1 MVCFIGAGPGDPGL
15 ITVRGADCLGRA
27 DVVVYDRIVHPSLL
41 RYARPDAERI
51 DVGRAAPQG
60 TARDAIAYLLL
71 EKVREGKQV
80 ARLKWG
86 DPFVF
91 DDGGEEALFLHEHG
105 IRFEVVPGIPA
116 ALGGPAYAGIAV
128 TYRGGGDTLTLV
140 RGNEDAAE
148 DTPDIDWA
156 SLAKLDGTIVCY
168 AGPRQLPAMLAALRA
183 NGRPD
188 DEPVALIYNA
198 TLPTQH
204 TISGTLASLADTT
217 LPAES
222 RPSIVVVGRVAGLR
236 EHMRW
241 FDVRPLSG
249 QRVVVTRPR
258 EQARELVDLLEDQGA
273 DVIIAPTVRIA
284 PPTDYETL
292 DEACATVGSYD
303 WVVLPTLAGTDVFI
317 RRLLAGSGDVRSL
330 HGVGICAIG
339 QTSVDR
345 FAALG
350 IRVDAR
356 PAEYRSEGIVE
367 ALAASRRLDGLRILI
382 PRAEGV
388 RDVLAAELRRARAE
402 VTEVAAYRIVKVLPG
417 DKGEP
422 DLYKKLL
429 ERQVDVLVF
438 GNPSTAREFVGIYGA
453 EALVDLL
460 QTTLVACIGPV
471 TAQALQAHGIRADI
485 VADDHTSAGLVA
497 AIVRHARTTKQT

>member
-1 MVCFIGAGPGDPGL
+1 MPNRPMVCFIGAGPGDPGL
-15 ITVRGADCLGRA
+15 ITVRGASCLGRA
-27 DVVVYDRIVHPSLL
+27 DVVVYDRLVHPSLL

-105 IRFEVVPGIPA
+105 VRFEVVPGIPA

-140 RGNEDAAE
+140 RGNEDATE
-148 DTPDIDWA
+148 DALDVDWA

-168 AGPRQLPAMLAALRA
+168 AGPRQLPAMVAALRA
-183 NGRPD
+183 HGRPD
-188 DEPVALIYNA
+188 DEPVALIYDA
-198 TLPTQH
+198 TLPTQL
-204 TISGTLASLADTT
+204 TVEGTLASIADMALPDQS
-217 LPAES
+217 LPA
-222 RPSIVVVGRVAGLR
+222 IVVVGRVAGLR

-249 QRVVVTRPR
+249 ARVVVTRPR
-258 EQARELVDLLEDQGA
+258 EQARELVDLLEEQGA
-273 DVIIAPTVRIA
+273 DVIVAPTVRMA
-284 PPTDYETL
+284 PPTDYKAL
-292 DEACATVGSYD
+292 DDACAEVGTYD
-303 WVVLPTLAGTDVFI
+303 WVVLPTLAGTDVFL
-317 RRLLAGSGDVRSL
+317 RRLLAGPGDVRSL

-339 QTSVDR
+339 QTSADR

-350 IRVDAR
+350 IRVDAM
-356 PAEYRSEGIVE
+356 PSEYRPEGIAE
-367 ALAASRRLDGLRILI
+367 ALAESRRLDDRRILI

-388 RDVLAAELRRARAE
+388 RDVLAAVLRRAGAD

-429 ERQVDVLVF
+429 EQQVDVLVF
-438 GNPSTAREFVGIYGA
+438 GNPSTALEFVDIYGA

-460 QTTLVACIGPV
+460 RTTLVACIGPV
-471 TAQALQAHGIRADI
+471 TAQALQD
-485 VADDHTSAGLVA
+485 
-497 AIVRHARTTKQT
+497 